1 VRALSRLVI
10 VLGAVGVGLF
20 LFSSSPRDVVLEYDL
35 GAVPEAI
42 RLEVDVRRGADL
54 VRHAEFRLP
63 GHGESIVRHALRI
76 PRGEYVL
83 AWRLVT
89 PDGSVAGER
98 PIVVEEEG
106 TIVLALGG

>member
-20 LFSSSPRDVVLEYDL
+20 LFSRSPRDVVLEYDV

-42 RLEVDVRRGADL
+42 RLEVDVRRGGDL

-63 GHGESIVRHALRI
+63 GRGESIVRHALSI

-89 PDGSVAGER
+89 PDGSVTGER